1 MTRFLAPALVAALAL
16 AACRQAADPTLVR
29 LNGRIE
35 AALVD
40 LRPKVTGRV
49 REVLVREGDRVKAG
63 DVLVRLD
70 LGETGLTVARDKS
83 AVASAQSR
91 VRDLEA
97 GTRKLGC
104 GRGRGRGRRSQG
116 RPRAGE
122 EGAGP
127 PAVHARAQGRDAA
140 RRRSRD
146 DRSRA
151 ADGGGERGVEPAAAL
166 REGARRDQVQQ
177 ARDEVARAETV
188 LEQSQTVVNEGEL
201 RAPADTVVVHRFV
214 EPGQLVTPGQPTLTL
229 AFLDRALRPHLRARD
244 RPLGRVRPGMEAEVV
259 VDAYQ
264 GRTFKGKV
272 AEISRD
278 AEFTPEAGRDPHR
291 ARQPGLRRQGR
302 PRSAAGTSRSFPA
315 SRPRSCRSE
324 ATPVI
329 TTSGPDPPLRRRHR
343 RCAGITL
350 SMPRGEM
357 FALIGPDGA
366 GKTTFFRLV
375 AGVLAPTSGTVTAR
389 DRHLRARAAALRPLR
404 GPVDRREPA
413 AARATLQ
420 RAATPRPSARAAR
433 PARAGRPA
441 TASAPGWPARSR
453 AA

>member
-40 LRPKVTGRV
+40 LSPKVTGRV

-97 GTRKLGC
+97 GTRKSDVAAAKAEVNDCKAALELAKKELDRQRFMLERKVGTQRDVDC
-104 GRGRGRGRRSQG
+104 ATTEVERLT
-116 RPRAGE
+116 A
-122 EGAGP
+122 
-127 PAVHARAQGRDAA
+127 AVSAVSNRLT
-140 RRRSRD
+140 
-146 DRSRA
+146 
-151 ADGGGERGVEPAAAL
+151 AL

-229 AFLDRALRPHLRARD
+229 AFLDWLYVRTFVPETVR
-244 RPLGRVRPGMEAEVV
+244 GRVRPGMEAEVV
-259 VDAYQ
+259 VDAYK

-272 AEISRD
+272 AEIARD
-278 AEFTPEAGRDPHR
+278 AEFTPKQVETRTERVNLVYAAKIDLVGGWNEPLDLG
-291 ARQPGLRRQGR
+291 QP
-302 PRSAAGTSRSFPA
+302 A
-315 SRPRSCRSE
+315 E
-324 ATPVI
+324 V
-329 TTSGPDPPLRRRHR
+329 
-343 RCAGITL
+343 
-350 SMPRGEM
+350 
-357 FALIGPDGA
+357 LI
-366 GKTTFFRLV
+366 K
-375 AGVLAPTSGTVTAR
+375 AP
-389 DRHLRARAAALRPLR
+389 
-404 GPVDRREPA
+404 
-413 AARATLQ
+413 
-420 RAATPRPSARAAR
+420 
-433 PARAGRPA
+433 
-441 TASAPGWPARSR
+441 
-453 AA
+453 